1 MRKAA
6 TSFVLA
12 AVTTGTMAAV
22 AAPAGA
28 APQARDPYAHTRLER
43 VWAPNVCLS
52 MGGST
57 KNNARAV
64 VGKCSRTDKTQRW
77 TLKRLNRGGSV
88 FTVKN
93 DKSGKCL
100 ALDSAAHVVQATC
113 KPSSKSH
120 QWWLASSH
128 VVNVA
133 KNKALASNSS
143 HAGSK
148 PYLEKIDWNGG
159 PGRVRQEWGL
169 S

>member
-12 AVTTGTMAAV
+12 AVTAGTMTAV
-22 AAPAGA
+22 ATPAGA
-28 APQARDPYAHTRLER
+28 ASQAGNPYAHTRLER
-43 VWAPNVCLS
+43 VWANNVCLS

-57 KNNARAV
+57 KNNARLV

-77 TLKRLNRGGSV
+77 TLKRLQSGGSV
-88 FTVKN
+88 FTIRN

-100 ALDSAAHVVQATC
+100 ALDSASHVVQYTC
-113 KPSSKSH
+113 KPSSKNH

-128 VVNVA
+128 IVNVA
-133 KNKALASNSS
+133 KNKSLASNSTR
-143 HAGSK
+143 AGSK
-148 PYLEKIDWNGG
+148 PYLEKTDWNGRA
-159 PGRVRQEWGL
+159 GRVRQEWGL

>member
-12 AVTTGTMAAV
+12 AVATGTMAAV

-43 VWAPNVCLS
+43 TWAPNVCLS

-77 TLKRLNRGGSV
+77 TLKRINRGGSV
-88 FTVKN
+88 FTIRN

-100 ALDSAAHVVQATC
+100 ALDSAGHVVQYTC

-120 QWWLASSH
+120 QWWLADSH
-128 VVNVA
+128 VINVA

-143 HAGSK
+143 RSGSK
-148 PYLEKIDWNGG
+148 PYLEKTDRNGSA
-159 PGRVRQEWGL
+159 GRVRQEWGL

>member
-1 MRKAA
+1 MRRAA

-28 APQARDPYAHTRLER
+28 TPQARDPYAHTRLER
-43 VWAPNVCLS
+43 VWASNLCLS

-57 KNNARAV
+57 RNNARAV

-77 TLKRLNRGGSV
+77 TLKRLHSGGSV
-88 FTVKN
+88 FTIRN

-100 ALDSAAHVVQATC
+100 ALDSAVHVVQATC
-113 KPSSKSH
+113 KPSSKGH
-120 QWWLASSH
+120 QWWLADSH
-128 VVNVA
+128 IVNVA
-133 KNKALASNSS
+133 KNKSLASNSNRP
-143 HAGSK
+143 GFK
-148 PYLEKIDWNGG
+148 PYLEKTDNNSGA
-159 PGRVRQEWGL
+159 GRVRQEWGL